1 MIRAVLAALLGHW
14 RRHPLELAT
23 LLTGLA
29 VATALWTG
37 VQALNTQARASYA
50 AAEAVLGGGGVA
62 RIEARDGRNFPL
74 ANYVALR
81 RAGWKV
87 SPVLEGDWRQGNTR
101 LRVIGID
108 PLTLPPGAVGPEGG
122 GTAVRDFLLPPGRAL
137 VAPVTAALVAGA
149 SGLPPPEPV
158 ETVPPDTIV
167 TDIGRAE
174 ALLGTHGEVSR
185 LLLPAEDADRPL
197 PADLIGRLRIEPP
210 GRESDL
216 ARLTDSFH
224 LNLTAFGF
232 LSFVVGLFIV
242 YSAIGLAFEQR
253 RPTLRTL
260 RACGVPAR
268 VLTLAL
274 LAEMS
279 ALALIAGAI
288 GVVAGYG
295 IAAALLPDVAASLD
309 GLYGATVPGSLSL
322 GLDWW
327 LAGLGIALLGA
338 LAASATSLW
347 RAWTLPPLAVA
358 RPLAWVAARRR
369 ALRTELAGAAALAA
383 CGLALLAFGDG
394 LVAGFAV
401 MGALL
406 LSAALALPAAL
417 SAALSLGSRTARG
430 PVAQWAWAD
439 GRQELTGLSLALM
452 ALLLAL
458 GVNVGVG
465 TMVGSFRET
474 FLGWLDRR
482 LAAEIYVTATDADQA
497 RAVAAWLEARPDV
510 TATLP
515 IWSARTRL
523 ADAPLEIHGFR
534 DDPTYRENWPLKAA
548 LADPWDRVATGDAAL
563 ASEQLATR
571 LDLRPGD
578 VIEIPA
584 PGGPRRLTIAAI
596 YPDYGNPEG
605 QIMVGL
611 SALADW
617 PDAERRRVAVRVAP
631 DRAAALTADLRA
643 AFAPPPVVVDQRA
656 IKEVSRRVF
665 DKTFAVTVA
674 LNALTLSVAGVA
686 LLANLLTLADQRL
699 ARLAPLWALGL
710 TRRRLAGLEMAKAL
724 GLAALTA
731 LAALPLGLAVAWV
744 LTAVINPL
752 AFGWRLPI
760 ILFPGKWLSLFALAL
775 ATACL
780 AAAWPVWRLARAAPT
795 DLLRSFGNE
804 R

>member
-322 GLDWW
+322 V
-327 LAGLGIALLGA
+327 LAG
-338 LAASATSLW
+338 
-347 RAWTLPPLAVA
+347 VC
-358 RPLAWVAARRR
+358 
-369 ALRTELAGAAALAA
+369 AALAA
-383 CGLALLAFGDG
+383 GDIVLEPEAD
-394 LVAGFAV
+394 LVETE
-401 MGALL
+401 
-406 LSAALALPAAL
+406 
-417 SAALSLGSRTARG
+417 RR
-430 PVAQWAWAD
+430 
-439 GRQELTGLSLALM
+439 
-452 ALLLAL
+452 LLAL
-458 GVNVGVG
+458 RGIGPW
-465 TMVGSFRET
+465 T
-474 FLGWLDRR
+474 
-482 LAAEIYVTATDADQA
+482 AAYIAM
-497 RAVAAWLEARPDV
+497 RA
-510 TATLP
+510 
-515 IWSARTRL
+515 
-523 ADAPLEIHGFR
+523 
-534 DDPTYRENWPLKAA
+534 
-548 LADPWDRVATGDAAL
+548 
-563 ASEQLATR
+563 
-571 LDLRPGD
+571 LR
-578 VIEIPA
+578 
-584 PGGPRRLTIAAI
+584 
-596 YPDYGNPEG
+596 
-605 QIMVGL
+605 
-611 SALADW
+611 W
-617 PDAERRRVAVRVAP
+617 PDAFPAG
-631 DRAAALTADLRA
+631 D
-643 AFAPPPVVVDQRA
+643 
-656 IKEVSRRVF
+656 
-665 DKTFAVTVA
+665 VA
-674 LNALTLSVAGVA
+674 L
-686 LLANLLTLADQRL
+686 Q
-699 ARLAPLWALGL
+699 
-710 TRRRLAGLEMAKAL
+710 KAL
-724 GLAALTA
+724 G
-731 LAALPLGLAVAWV
+731 VASARDAERVSQAWRPWRSY
-744 LTAVINPL
+744 AVIR
-752 AFGWRLPI
+752 AWHG
-760 ILFPGKWLSLFALAL
+760 G
-775 ATACL
+775 ATAG
-780 AAAWPVWRLARAAPT
+780 RAGNSSFHSTSWPT
-795 DLLRSFGNE
+795 DAGKKAI
-804 R
+804 